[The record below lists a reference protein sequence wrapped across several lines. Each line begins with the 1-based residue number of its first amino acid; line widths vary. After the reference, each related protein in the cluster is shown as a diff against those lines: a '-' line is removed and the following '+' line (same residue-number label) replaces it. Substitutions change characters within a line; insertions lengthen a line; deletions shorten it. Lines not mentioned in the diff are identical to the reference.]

1 MNSRRYISK
10 YCSVTLY
17 ASVGKFF
24 GTGPSGPMSAPG
36 QTLQGIHRQTGPEVR
51 FGPKADL
58 ISMLIPGGSC
68 FSPL

>member
-1 MNSRRYISK
+1 MWAPT
-10 YCSVTLY
+10 SVIVWSWATT
-17 ASVGKFF
+17 AV
-24 GTGPSGPMSAPG
+24 G

-51 FGPKADL
+51 FGPKTDL

>member
-1 MNSRRYISK
+1 
-10 YCSVTLY
+10 
-17 ASVGKFF
+17 
-24 GTGPSGPMSAPG
+24 MSLLG

>member
-1 MNSRRYISK
+1 MPES
-10 YCSVTLY
+10 
-17 ASVGKFF
+17 
-24 GTGPSGPMSAPG
+24 G

>member
-1 MNSRRYISK
+1 MRFLARILAHE
-10 YCSVTLY
+10 VTLCGCVMFRC
-17 ASVGKFF
+17 AANF
-24 GTGPSGPMSAPG
+24 PHWESAAG